1 MNLRYFVSLF
11 AVLVSATPTVSFAQS
26 GMSYEAAQLA
36 MSAHDPGAEA
46 AALEVEAAEDQA
58 EALSTLYRPTVIA
71 SASVIAYEKT
81 LSVDLSDTK
90 QRILDETGQFLD
102 TLPDQFPPAFTS
114 IVSLVSGRIEEAIP
128 GLLAPLPD
136 ELRYRAKDVVVRPSL
151 TALMPI
157 YTGGA
162 LEAVQDGAAAGVLI
176 ARGGQRTLASANHV
190 QLAQRYFGLQLA
202 RSLVVSAQNRR
213 DANERHL
220 ANARAMESEGILPR
234 STTLEVTVLRDAAQR
249 GLERAMREERLARLS
264 LARLT
269 GREVEAVATP
279 LFVNRRP
286 LPPLAEFSQAAGING
301 NGQADLAQGK
311 VQIAEAGER
320 LARASMRP
328 RAYAFGSY
336 TVDTQSNVPTEP
348 DWLVG
353 GTVSLTLISPVQRRR
368 LVAAASAR
376 REAARAQQRAA
387 QDRIASEIERTHA
400 LTESARTIFLSM
412 ESSLA
417 AARENLRVQEIAFRE
432 GVGTASRLLDAQA
445 LLATAETQRASAAYE
460 YDLSLA
466 ALLAASGIP
475 EAFTDYTRR
484 DDRMFIDDQ

>member
-1 MNLRYFVSLF
+1 MILRYAFSLF
-11 AVLVSATPTVSFAQS
+11 AVLVSAPSTACLAQS
-26 GMSYEAAQLA
+26 GMSYEAAQVA
-36 MSAHDPGAEA
+36 MSAHSPGAEA

-58 EALSTLYRPTVIA
+58 KALSSLYRPTVIA
-71 SASVIAYEKT
+71 SASVIAYQKT

-90 QRILDETGQFLD
+90 QRILEDTGQFLD
-102 TLPDQFPPAFTS
+102 TLPDQFPQAFTS
-114 IVSLVSGRIEEAIP
+114 IVNLVSGRIEEAVP

-151 TALMPI
+151 TALMPL

-176 ARGGQRTLASANHV
+176 ARGGQRTTASVNQV

-202 RSLVVSAQNRR
+202 QSLVASAQNRLA
-213 DANERHL
+213 ANERHL
-220 ANARAMESEGILPR
+220 ANTRAMEREGILPR
-234 STTLEVTVLRDAAQR
+234 STTLEVTVLRDASQR
-249 GLERAMREERLARLS
+249 DLQMAEREERLARLS
-264 LARLT
+264 LSRLT
-269 GREVEAVATP
+269 GRRVEALATP
-279 LFVNRRP
+279 LFVNRSP
-286 LPPLAEFSQAAGING
+286 LPPLTEFMQVAEING
-301 NGQADLAQGK
+301 NGQADLAQGQ

-320 LARASMRP
+320 LARAAMLP

-336 TVDTQSNVPTEP
+336 SVDTQSNVPTEP

-353 GTVSLTLISPVQRRR
+353 ATVSLTLVSPVQRRR

-387 QDRIASEIERTHA
+387 QDRVAGEIERSHA
-400 LTESARTIFLSM
+400 MTEGARSIFLSM
-412 ESSLA
+412 DSSLV
-417 AARENLRVQEIAFRE
+417 AARENLRVHEIAFRE

-466 ALLAASGIP
+466 ALLAASGNP
-475 EAFTDYTRR
+475 ETFTDYTRR
-484 DDRMFIDDQ
+484 DDRMFINDK